1 MSEHDDLNGSPAAD
15 AAAPASP
22 ETADAVASS
31 IEAAAVPALDAEQ
44 VAAWLALNPQFFAGR
59 DALLEL
65 LEIPHERGQAVSLV
79 ERQLTLLRARNLEL
93 RTRLTRLMDIAR
105 DNDRLFQ
112 RTRNMIVEMLDA
124 DSLEGLV
131 AAIEDSLRHDFQ
143 VPFVSLLLFSDQ
155 PPTVGRWV
163 SPGEAQQAIG
173 ALLGGQKTVC
183 GVLRGS
189 ELAFLFG
196 DTAPEIGSAAVAVL
210 EHQGVRGVLA
220 LGSPDPQHYKSSLGT
235 IFLGHVAEVI
245 ARLLPGL
252 IPPLRPV
259 R

>member
-1 MSEHDDLNGSPAAD
+1 MSEQRDDLNEQNPSEAD
-15 AAAPASP
+15 S
-22 ETADAVASS
+22 
-31 IEAAAVPALDAEQ
+31 ALDAEQ
-44 VAAWLALNPQFFAGR
+44 VAAWLAAHPQFFHGR
-59 DALLEL
+59 DELLET

-124 DSLEGLV
+124 DSLEDLV

-143 VPFVSLLLFSDQ
+143 VPFVSLLLFSEQ
-155 PPTVGRWV
+155 PPAVGRWV
-163 SPGEAQQAIG
+163 SPGEARQAVG
-173 ALLGGQKTVC
+173 ALLSQRTVC
-183 GVLRGS
+183 GVLRQS
-189 ELAFLFG
+189 ELNFLFG
-196 DTAPEIGSAAVAVL
+196 EAADQIGSAAVAVL
-210 EHQGVRGVLA
+210 EHQGLRGVLA

-235 IFLGHVAEVI
+235 IFLGHVAEII
-245 ARLLPGL
+245 ARLLPPL
-252 IPPLRPV
+252 VPALRPV

>member
-1 MSEHDDLNGSPAAD
+1 MTDQRDDLNETT
-15 AAAPASP
+15 AS
-22 ETADAVASS
+22 E
-31 IEAAAVPALDAEQ
+31 ECVPALDAAQ
-44 VAAWLALNPQFFAGR
+44 VAAWLAANPQFFAGR
-59 DALLEL
+59 DELLEI

-112 RTRNMIVEMLDA
+112 RTRNMIVDMLDA
-124 DSLEGLV
+124 GSLEDLV

-155 PPTVGRWV
+155 PPAVGRWV
-163 SPGEAQQAIG
+163 SPTEARQTIG
-173 ALLGGQKTVC
+173 ALLGQRTVC
-183 GVLRGS
+183 GVLRQS
-189 ELAFLFG
+189 ELDFLFG
-196 DTAPEIGSAAVAVL
+196 DSASEIGSAAVAVL
-210 EHQGVRGVLA
+210 EHQGLRGVLA

-235 IFLGHVAEVI
+235 IFLGHVAEII
-245 ARLLPGL
+245 ARLLPPL
-252 IPPLRPV
+252 VPALRPV